1 MFCTLELKRKMAI
14 KSTETTLGVSAV
26 PGALLALACSL
37 LFKPFRL
44 QQRGAYRVPLLLF
57 PLRFPCWA
65 FPWME
70 RLSDPTMLRFHIT
83 NCYSIL
89 LLRGLLSCLALI
101 AFFFPKKYA
110 VCSEEGLCWAR
121 ANSAWLWKPQEICWA
136 ELADPIVL
144 QGPSPGE
151 AGGGNCSCLIFIIPK
166 RKQTVKALSHH
177 LSLTFCPDTR
187 SSQITTNAKHTF

>member
-44 QQRGAYRVPLLLF
+44 QQRGAYRVSLLLF

-101 AFFFPKKYA
+101 AFFSQRNMPFALKRGCA
-110 VCSEEGLCWAR
+110 GLEPTPHGC
-121 ANSAWLWKPQEICWA
+121 
-136 ELADPIVL
+136 
-144 QGPSPGE
+144 
-151 AGGGNCSCLIFIIPK
+151 GNCSKSAGQNWLIPLCS
-166 RKQTVKALSHH
+166 RDLPQVRQVEATALVSF
-177 LSLTFCPDTR
+177 L
-187 SSQITTNAKHTF
+187 